1 MTALEMVRECDS
13 RAHSTDDAALYQY
26 YHYAL
31 GRCDVSC
38 DE

>member
-13 RAHSTDDAALYQY
+13 RAHSTDDAALY
-26 YHYAL
+26 HYAL